1 MVEVEETGT
10 GDTRRAVGPLGLPN
24 GAGVAPS
31 PEPADAM
38 CPSASQREM
47 CVLRRWPLAA

>member
-1 MVEVEETGT
+1 MVDMEETGT
-10 GDTRRAVGPLGLPN
+10 GDARRDVGPLGLPD

-38 CPSASQREM
+38 CPSASQRETR
-47 CVLRRWPLAA
+47 VLRRWPLAA